1 MKAYVRA
8 PYSEDCLQEL
18 RQMFD
23 EVVYEPWTATGERYY
38 EDEMLENLRRVQP
51 DVLITELDR
60 VTEKVLSGYDGL
72 RVIGDC
78 RGTPANLD
86 VEACTRHGV
95 PILCT
100 PGRNTQAVAEMVVG
114 LILTVMRKTIPA
126 TQWVKDGK
134 WVTGTTPYY
143 LWMGN
148 ELHPVRL
155 LPPGKKER
163 RQHRRL
169 TPHSPAG
176 AGLPALPRSRSGSRR
191 LFQRA
196 DHGFHHI
203 PSSHRERWA
212 RRSGFRSS

>member
-100 PGRNTQAVAEMVVG
+100 PGNLGKNRTSRRYYGRKHKNKKEFPHKQPPLNKDFPTYI
-114 LILTVMRKTIPA
+114 ILTQQKQVFNNNDFWT
-126 TQWVKDGK
+126 
-134 WVTGTTPYY
+134 
-143 LWMGN
+143 
-148 ELHPVRL
+148 
-155 LPPGKKER
+155 
-163 RQHRRL
+163 
-169 TPHSPAG
+169 
-176 AGLPALPRSRSGSRR
+176 
-191 LFQRA
+191 
-196 DHGFHHI
+196 
-203 PSSHRERWA
+203 
-212 RRSGFRSS
+212 

>member
-78 RGTPANLD
+78 RGPRRIWMWRPA
-86 VEACTRHGV
+86 
-95 PILCT
+95 
-100 PGRNTQAVAEMVVG
+100 
-114 LILTVMRKTIPA
+114 PA
-126 TQWVKDGK
+126 T
-134 WVTGTTPYY
+134 
-143 LWMGN
+143 
-148 ELHPVRL
+148 
-155 LPPGKKER
+155 
-163 RQHRRL
+163 
-169 TPHSPAG
+169 AC
-176 AGLPALPRSRSGSRR
+176 
-191 LFQRA
+191 
-196 DHGFHHI
+196 
-203 PSSHRERWA
+203 PSSAPPAATPRRWP
-212 RRSGFRSS
+212 RWWWG